1 LTISRGETAI
11 SPAVSIV
18 LPTFNRPEFLPPAI
32 ESIFAQTLTDWELI
46 IADDGSEADTRA
58 YLQALENPP
67 RLRVLYLPHTGKP
80 AAVRNAALREAH
92 GEFVAF
98 LDSDDIWLPMKLQ
111 TQIASLHRHP
121 SRNWSYTRFVLVDAS
136 GNPTA
141 WARRTGGWPVPGGWI
156 LDKLVTGKTAIAL
169 PSIVVRRDL
178 LSRIGNFDEDLVGS
192 EDYEL
197 YLRLAAQGEVDA
209 IDTVLTLVRRHTQ
222 HFSGQGVIPFES
234 NVRIIEK
241 LLRSGAVEHLRPL
254 LLEQRAELVAGL
266 AKTRAGSGKRIAA
279 LRTLFSSVTYSWR
292 YRRWWYA
299 ALGATAWALTPE
311 PVQKLARR
319 FRSRWRAPT

>member
-1 LTISRGETAI
+1 
-11 SPAVSIV
+11 VSIV
-18 LPTFNRPEFLPPAI
+18 LPTFNRREFLPPAI
-32 ESIFAQTLTDWELI
+32 ESVFAQTLTDWELI

-58 YLQALENPP
+58 YLRALDNPP
-67 RLRVLYLPHTGKP
+67 RVRVLYLPHTGRP
-80 AAVRNAALREAH
+80 AAVRNAALREAR

-111 TQIASLHRHP
+111 TQIASLRRHP
-121 SRNWSYTRFVLVDAS
+121 SCNWGYTRFVLVDAS

-156 LDKLVTGKTAIAL
+156 LDKLVTGKTVIAL

-178 LSRIGNFDEDLVGS
+178 LTQMGNFDEELVGS

-197 YLRLAAQGEVDA
+197 YLRLAAHSEVDA
-209 IDTVLTLVRRHTQ
+209 IDTALTLVRRHTQ

-234 NVRIIEK
+234 NVRIIDR
-241 LLRSGAVEHLRPL
+241 LLLSGALEHLHPL
-254 LLEQRAELVAGL
+254 LLEQRAELAAGL
-266 AKTRAGSGKRIAA
+266 ARTHAGSGKRITA
-279 LRTLFSSVTYSWR
+279 LCTLFSSAPYSWR
-292 YRRWWYA
+292 YPRWWSA

-319 FRSRWRAPT
+319 CRSRWRAIA

>member
-1 LTISRGETAI
+1 M
-11 SPAVSIV
+11 SII
-18 LPTFNRPEFLPPAI
+18 LPTFNRREFISPAI
-32 ESIFAQTLTDWELI
+32 ESVLAQSLTDWELI

-58 YLQALENPP
+58 FLRDLEDPP
-67 RLRVLYLPHTGKP
+67 RLRVLYLPHSGRP

-111 TQIASLHRHP
+111 TQIESLHRHP
-121 SRNWSYTRFVLVDAS
+121 GRNWSYTGFVLVDAS

-156 LDKLVTGKTAIAL
+156 LDQLVTGKTAIAL
-169 PSIVVRRDL
+169 PSVVVRRDL

-209 IDTVLTLVRRHTQ
+209 VDTALTLVRRHTQ
-222 HFSGQGVIPFES
+222 HFSGQGVIPFQS
-234 NVRIIEK
+234 NLRIIEG
-241 LLRSGAVEHLRPL
+241 LLRSGAVAHLRPPL
-254 LLEQRAELVAGL
+254 LKQRAELLAGL
-266 AKTRAGSGKRIAA
+266 ARIHAGSGERRTA
-279 LRTLFSSVTYSWR
+279 LRTLLSSAPYSWR
-292 YRRWWYA
+292 YIRWWFA
-299 ALGATAWALTPE
+299 ALGVTAWALTPR
-311 PVQKLARR
+311 PAQNLARR
-319 FRSRWRAPT
+319 CRGRLRAMA

>member
-1 LTISRGETAI
+1 
-11 SPAVSIV
+11 
-18 LPTFNRPEFLPPAI
+18 
-32 ESIFAQTLTDWELI
+32 
-46 IADDGSEADTRA
+46 
-58 YLQALENPP
+58 
-67 RLRVLYLPHTGKP
+67 LPHTGRP

-111 TQIASLHRHP
+111 TQIASLRRHP

-136 GNPTA
+136 ANPTA

-156 LDKLVTGKTAIAL
+156 LDKLVTGKTALAL

-209 IDTVLTLVRRHTQ
+209 IDTALTLVRRHTQ
-222 HFSGQGVIPFES
+222 HFSGQGLIPFES

-254 LLEQRAELVAGL
+254 LLKQRAELVSGL
-266 AKTRAGSGKRIAA
+266 ARTLAGSGKRITA
-279 LRTLFSSVTYSWR
+279 LRTLFSSAPYSWR
-292 YRRWWYA
+292 YRRWWSA

-319 FRSRWRAPT
+319 CRSRWRALA

>member
-1 LTISRGETAI
+1 LGAAI

-18 LPTFNRPEFLPPAI
+18 LPTFNRREFIPPAI
-32 ESIFAQTLTDWELI
+32 ESVFAQTWTDWELI

-58 YLQALENPP
+58 YLRALEDPP
-67 RLRVLYLPHTGKP
+67 RVRVLYLPHTGRP

-111 TQIASLHRHP
+111 TQIASLRRHP
-121 SRNWSYTRFVLVDAS
+121 SRKWSYTRFVLVDES

-141 WARRTGGWPVPGGWI
+141 WARRTGGWPVPDGWI
-156 LDKLVTGKTAIAL
+156 LDELVTGKTALVL
-169 PSIVVRRDL
+169 PSIMVRSDL
-178 LSRIGNFDEDLVGS
+178 LTEVGNFDEELVGS

-197 YLRLAAQGEVDA
+197 YLRLAAQSEVDA
-209 IDTVLTLVRRHTQ
+209 IDTTLTLVRRHTQ

-241 LLRSGAVEHLRPL
+241 LLRSGAVEHLHPF
-254 LLEQRAELVAGL
+254 LLEQRAELAAGL
-266 AKTRAGSGKRIAA
+266 ARAHAGSGKRISA
-279 LRTLFSSVTYSWR
+279 LRTLCSSARYSWR
-292 YRRWWYA
+292 YPRWWSG
-299 ALGATAWALTPE
+299 ALGATAWAFTPE
-311 PVQKLARR
+311 PVRSLARR
-319 FRSRWRAPT
+319 YRSRWKAQA

>member
-1 LTISRGETAI
+1 
-11 SPAVSIV
+11 VSIV
-18 LPTFNRPEFLPPAI
+18 LPTFNRREFIAPAI
-32 ESIFAQTLTDWELI
+32 ESVFAQTLTDWELI
-46 IADDGSEADTRA
+46 IADDGSAADTRA
-58 YLQALENPP
+58 YLRTLENPP
-67 RLRVLYLPHTGKP
+67 RLRVLYLPHTGRP

-98 LDSDDIWLPMKLQ
+98 LDSDDIWLPMKLE
-111 TQIASLHRHP
+111 TQIASLRRHP
-121 SRNWSYTRFVLVDAS
+121 SCNWSYTRFVLVDAS

-156 LDKLVTGKTAIAL
+156 LDQLVEGKTALAL

-178 LSRIGNFDEDLVGS
+178 LSRIGNFDENLVGS

-209 IDTVLTLVRRHTQ
+209 IDVALTLVRRHTQ

-234 NVRIIEK
+234 NVRIIEN
-241 LLRSGAVEHLRPL
+241 LLRLGVVEHLRPL
-254 LLEQRAELVAGL
+254 LLKQRAELVAGL
-266 AKTRAGSGKRIAA
+266 ARTHAGCGKRITA
-279 LRTLFSSVTYSWR
+279 LRTLLSSAPYSWR
-292 YRRWWYA
+292 YRRWWSV

-319 FRSRWRAPT
+319 CRSHWRAPA

>member
-1 LTISRGETAI
+1 
-11 SPAVSIV
+11 VSIV
-18 LPTFNRPEFLPPAI
+18 LPTFNRREFLPPAI
-32 ESIFAQTLTDWELI
+32 ESVFAQTLTDWELI

-58 YLQALENPP
+58 YLRALEDPP
-67 RLRVLYLPHTGKP
+67 RVRVLYLPHTGRP

-111 TQIASLHRHP
+111 TQIASLRHHP
-121 SRNWSYTRFVLVDAS
+121 TRNWSYTKFVLVDES

-141 WARRTGGWPVPGGWI
+141 WARRTGGWPVPDGWI
-156 LDKLVTGKTAIAL
+156 LDQLVTGKTALVL
-169 PSIVVRRDL
+169 PSIVVRRGL
-178 LSRIGNFDEDLVGS
+178 LTQVGNFDEELVGS

-197 YLRLAAQGEVDA
+197 YLRLAAHSEVDA
-209 IDTVLTLVRRHTQ
+209 IDTALTLVRRHTQ

-241 LLRSGAVEHLRPL
+241 LLRSGAVEHLHPF

-266 AKTRAGSGKRIAA
+266 ARNHAGSGKRISA
-279 LRTLFSSVTYSWR
+279 LRTLFSSAPYSWR
-292 YRRWWYA
+292 YPRWWSA
-299 ALGATAWALTPE
+299 ALRATAWALAPE

-319 FRSRWRAPT
+319 CRSRWKALA